1 MNDSNNPWDR
11 LILILMAM
19 VMVPA
24 LLPQVRD
31 TAVTWLLEHQVLVA
45 ADQALIQIPTT
56 SAGID
61 LRRILALAL
70 LVGLIVCLR
79 WSASVR
85 SPQEQS
91 R

>member
-1 MNDSNNPWDR
+1 MGPANATLRAVSRAVLTMIAQRTVFTGTPND
-11 LILILMAM
+11 IALMSPNAKASRM
-19 VMVPA
+19 WHKA
-24 LLPQVRD
+24 
-31 TAVTWLLEHQVLVA
+31 
-45 ADQALIQIPTT
+45 IPTT

-70 LVGLIVCLR
+70 LVGLIACLR